1 MESLEKYIQSNRD
14 SFDEKEPLEGH
25 FDRFRQKLEIR
36 KPTRK
41 VNLFMVAAAAAV
53 AGLILTGTLGLLFNG
68 SSMNSLNQKELS
80 LSVISPELKEV
91 EDYYTSQINSRY
103 NMINTLKKNSTPEV
117 QSEVTKAI
125 TDMDFSYYLLKKDLS
140 SNPKQERVVSAMIQ
154 QYQVRIDMLDQIL
167 NTLESFS
174 KLRNRQ

>member
-25 FDRFRQKLEIR
+25 FDRFRQKLETR
-36 KPTRK
+36 KPARK

-68 SSMNSLNQKELS
+68 TSMSKLNANELS

-91 EDYYTSQINSRY
+91 EDYYNSQINTKCS
-103 NMINTLKKNSTPEV
+103 MINNLKKGSNPEV
-117 QSEVTKAI
+117 QSEVNKAI
-125 TDMDFSYYLLKKDLS
+125 TDMDMSYYLLKKDLS
-140 SNPKQERVVSAMIQ
+140 TNPKQERVVSAMIQ
-154 QYQVRIDMLDQIL
+154 QFQVRIDMLDQIL
-167 NTLESFS
+167 KTLESIS
-174 KLRNRQ
+174 KNSRQQ